1 MGNTQDGDQEAP
13 AEAEVP
19 AETPDEAP
27 SDAPGEIDETYE
39 RSLGW
44 YATVVAITTGIFGA
58 LLAIGLTLLP
68 TATLGEKSLVVG
80 ACLALAA
87 ASFIGVGAWQS
98 ARRFAATAA
107 VTALGIVSLAALS
120 IAADLSG
127 AAPEQLHSL
136 PSGTPAEPSGSGA
149 PQSSASSGSVY
160 LSENFLGTASQA
172 QGYPENNAYYLGGTN
187 YVSSLGYPALC
198 QVDASAP
205 LKVTYPIGSTFRYL
219 TAELGLTNV
228 GPQEGRNE
236 QATFEV
242 DEIMNNGSSKDNKQ
256 VTVHYGH
263 LVRFTWNIEGAG
275 TIILLTTVSDC
286 IAGSVAVWGSARLV
300 SLP

>member
-1 MGNTQDGDQEAP
+1 MRMGNTQAGDPETP
-13 AEAEVP
+13 AEAP

-27 SDAPGEIDETYE
+27 PEATGEIGETYE

-68 TATLGEKSLVVG
+68 AATLDEKSLVIG

-107 VTALGIVSLAALS
+107 VTALAIVSLAVLS

-127 AAPEQLHSL
+127 AGQEHADGGSSGPSPEL
-136 PSGTPAEPSGSGA
+136 AGSGG
-149 PQSSASSGSVY
+149 PQSSAPGGSVY
-160 LSENFLGTASQA
+160 LSENFPGTASHTQD
-172 QGYPENNAYYLGGTN
+172 YPANDPYYLGGTD

-198 QVDASAP
+198 RVGASAP
-205 LKVTYPIGSTFRYL
+205 LKITYPIGSSYRYL
-219 TAELGLTNV
+219 TAELGLTDV
-228 GPQEGRNE
+228 GPQKGRDE

-242 DEIMNNGSSKDNKQ
+242 DEDMNDGTSKDLGKRSSG
-256 VTVHYGH
+256 V
-263 LVRFTWNIEGAG
+263 
-275 TIILLTTVSDC
+275 LTALTE
-286 IAGSVAVWGSARLV
+286 
-300 SLP
+300 